1 MFMPLNIS
9 TDEAKKKELEEK
21 KAKKNSK
28 KNGK

>member
-1 MFMPLNIS
+1 MYLPVNIS
-9 TDEAKKKELEEK
+9 TEEAKIKALEEK

>member
-1 MFMPLNIS
+1 MFWPQDIS
-9 TDEAKKKELEEK
+9 TDEAKKKALEEK

>member
-1 MFMPLNIS
+1 MYLPVNIS
-9 TDEAKKKELEEK
+9 TDEAKKKELEDK